1 VSSQTHSTE
10 FEPPEADSEPAW
22 EPDSGAGETQHSC
35 LDCGAAVTAQYA
47 RVMGDNSG
55 QVHACP
61 ECSLQ
66 RERLE
71 GATGGAGR

>member
-1 VSSQTHSTE
+1 MSSQTQLGE
-10 FEPPEADSEPAW
+10 FEAARTADTQVQRRDDTE
-22 EPDSGAGETQHSC
+22 DSTQHTC
-35 LDCGAAVTAQYA
+35 DCGAAVTPHYA

-66 RERLE
+66 RERFE